1 MNTLARKTETQVAT
15 RPKALEVMAAR
26 LNLDAT
32 KLLDT
37 LKQTVFK
44 EASDAELAALVVVAN
59 EFGLNPFLKEIHA
72 FKGKGGG
79 IVPVVGVDGW
89 NKLLLRQPDFD
100 GIEFEMLDD
109 DQGQVYSC
117 TATVYVKTRTR
128 PIKVT
133 EYFAECF
140 RPTDPWKQMPRRMMR
155 HKALNQAS
163 RLAFGFAG
171 IYDPD
176 EAIDI
181 GASAVTEPSKQP
193 RKLAPPT
200 ADAQPQLGDNG
211 GTARTAQQDLE
222 SAIIEGGFEF
232 SLFQRW
238 GIESGNI
245 ENADSL
251 PGFDA
256 VPTETSNRLLR
267 NKAGLL
273 KSLGEMKGG
282 K

>member
-133 EYFAECF
+133 EYFSECF

-171 IYDPD
+171 IFDPD

-181 GASAVTEPSKQP
+181 GDSAVTEPSKQP

-200 ADAQPQLGDNG
+200 ADAQPQLGDNP
-211 GTARTAQQDLE
+211 ARTAQQDLE

-256 VPTETSNRLLR
+256 IPTETANRLLR

-282 K
+282 A

>member
-133 EYFAECF
+133 EYFSECF

-171 IYDPD
+171 IFDPD

-181 GASAVTEPSKQP
+181 GDSAVTEPSKQP

-200 ADAQPQLGDNG
+200 ADAQPQLGDNA
-211 GTARTAQQDLE
+211 ARTAQQDLE

-256 VPTETSNRLLR
+256 VPTETANRLLR

-273 KSLGEMKGG
+273 KSLGEMKGAA
-282 K
+282 